1 MTYMEI
7 IVLAL
12 DAQRHSCNDMEYMPL
27 ILRFEALK
35 YMNYLEQ
42 WLPKAIIIYTI
53 IGGRLHLNKK
63 KQI

>member
-1 MTYMEI
+1 MLLLLWCTTLKSTCMTYMEI

-42 WLPKAIIIYTI
+42 
-53 IGGRLHLNKK
+53 
-63 KQI
+63 